1 MTDRTYEVR
10 VSGTIP
16 AELLPEL
23 ANLTISVRPSETV
36 LYGTL
41 PDQSALFGLLSR
53 IHGMNLRLI
62 EIRQVSDDE
71 VPPDPAG

>member
-23 ANLTISVRPSETV
+23 ANLTVSVQPPETI

-41 PDQSALFGLLSR
+41 PDQSALFQLLSR

-62 EIRQVSDDE
+62 EIRQVAAGE
-71 VPPDPAG
+71 VPRDRPT

>member
-23 ANLTISVRPSETV
+23 ANLTISVQPPETV

-41 PDQSALFGLLSR
+41 SDQSALFGLLSR
-53 IHGMNLRLI
+53 IHGMNLHLI
-62 EIRQVSDDE
+62 EIRQVAADD
-71 VPPDPAG
+71 VPPDSAR

>member
-23 ANLTISVRPSETV
+23 ANLTISVQPPETV

-41 PDQSALFGLLSR
+41 PDQSALFSLLSR

-62 EIRQVSDDE
+62 EIRQLA
-71 VPPDPAG
+71 AGDISPESPT

>member
-16 AELLPEL
+16 DELLLEL
-23 ANLTISVRPSETV
+23 ASLTISVRPPETV

-41 PDQSALFGLLSR
+41 PDQSALFSLLSR

-62 EIRQVSDDE
+62 EIRQLA
-71 VPPDPAG
+71 AGDISPESPT